1 MGRPRPPSAGLAGAL
16 LDALERAARERGCPR
31 TVLET
36 GTEQPEAL
44 AFYRARG
51 YVAIPR
57 FGVYRD
63 EPNSLCFARE
73 LARP

>member
-1 MGRPRPPSAGLAGAL
+1 M
-16 LDALERAARERGCPR
+16 
-31 TVLET
+31 LET

-63 EPNSLCFARE
+63 EPNSLCFARV